1 MSGNAVAVILGL
13 GVLGSLPIWS
23 CGQRKQLTFWEFV
36 LDHTVFGPNPE
47 YIPEELYTQPLTEE
61 EFAHLCA
68 LQEAQQILQL
78 GTPASAAGG
87 SEL

>member
-1 MSGNAVAVILGL
+1 MSGTAGAVILGL
-13 GVLGSLPIWS
+13 GVLGSIPVWS
-23 CGQRKQLTFWEFV
+23 CGLRQRLTFWEFV

-47 YIPEELYTQPLTEE
+47 YVPEELYTQPLTEG
-61 EFAHLCA
+61 EFAQLCA

-78 GTPASAAGG
+78 GTSADES